1 MLCGV
6 LLGRQKLALGCLSG
20 GRKKSPSRCS
30 LNSNLK
36 GLSISSQTR
45 HISAR
50 TPLLDWF
57 VRQLPGNLSALSSAI
72 TGLTHFKS
80 CELRRVP
87 AGPWRGPAPLLHWNI
102 SSWLY
107 NVRVLH
113 GNNGDPSGVQWSVS
127 VGAADMKVES
137 AVSHSSF
144 AFFFFQKRKNSKQ
157 PWIHVSS
164 QFISQA
170 KSSQLSCGK
179 EGSVTSACPG
189 LLILQ
194 GNGSTLTKQQPGSVL
209 HPPNQPRSR
218 TQTWLARVLLTR
230 SQ

>member
-144 AFFFFQKRKNSKQ
+144 AFFFFQKEKTPNNLGSTSRHSSSAKQ
-157 PWIHVSS
+157 
-164 QFISQA
+164 SQA
-170 KSSQLSCGK
+170 SWAVGKREASPPPVRACSSCR
-179 EGSVTSACPG
+179 EMAA
-189 LLILQ
+189 
-194 GNGSTLTKQQPGSVL
+194 
-209 HPPNQPRSR
+209 H
-218 TQTWLARVLLTR
+218 
-230 SQ
+230 